1 MATSDRSRAEY
12 QRRVNRVIDYIQA
25 HRAEDLSLDTLAAVA
40 AFSPFHF
47 HRVFKS
53 MTGENLREFIQR
65 TRLET
70 AASHLVQRP
79 RADILEI
86 ALENGFGSASAFAR
100 AFKERFGMSAS
111 AWRNG
116 GATDAR
122 KAGQADRK
130 PGEVERN
137 PCKAAVCAPYQ
148 DASSSGADARQD
160 EEEIMN
166 VTVKTLPSYHVAYV
180 RCVGP
185 YGPGGSVDEA
195 WQRLVRWASARD
207 LWTPDRICLN
217 IAHDNP
223 KVTEPAK
230 CRLDAAIVIPQDFK
244 ADGDVNVTDVAGGKY
259 AAGAFLG
266 EAHTIGAAWDQL
278 FGRWLPESGYQPDHR
293 PCFELYQGEFHDPKT
308 NSFRCELCLPVRP
321 L

>member
-1 MATSDRSRAEY
+1 MASSDRSRAEY

-25 HRAEDLSLDTLAAVA
+25 HRAEELSLEALAAVA

-65 TRLET
+65 TRLEN
-70 AASHLVQRP
+70 AASHLTQRP

-86 ALENGFGSASAFAR
+86 ALENGFSSASAFAR

-116 GATDAR
+116 GAAEACKAR
-122 KAGQADRK
+122 QAESK
-130 PGEVERN
+130 PGEVVSK
-137 PCKAAVCAPYQ
+137 PGKAAARAEEQ
-148 DASSSGADARQD
+148 DGSSSGADALKD
-160 EEEIMN
+160 EEMIMN
-166 VTVKTLPSYHVAYV
+166 ITVKTLPSYHVAYI
-180 RCVGP
+180 RNIGP
-185 YGPGGSVDEA
+185 YGVEGGVRET
-195 WQRLVRWASARD
+195 WQRLARWAAARD
-207 LWTPDRICLN
+207 LWTADRLCLG

-230 CRLDAAIVIPQDFK
+230 CRHDAAIVIPDGFK
-244 ADGDVNVTDVAGGKY
+244 ADGDINVTDIAGGKY
-259 AAGAFLG
+259 AAGAFVG
-266 EAHTIGAAWDQL
+266 EASEIGAAWDEL

-308 NSFRCELCLPVRP
+308 NMFRCEICLPVRP

>member
-12 QRRVNRVIDYIQA
+12 QKRVNRVIDYIEA
-25 HRAEDLSLDTLAAVA
+25 HRAEELSLETLAAVA

-70 AASHLVQRP
+70 AANHLTQRP

-86 ALENGFGSASAFAR
+86 ALENGFSSASAFAR

-116 GATDAR
+116 GAAEVCKER
-122 KAGQADRK
+122 QADRK
-130 PGEVERN
+130 PGEVERK
-137 PCKAAVCAPYQ
+137 PGKAAACAPAQ
-148 DASSSGADARQD
+148 DDASSGMDARQD

-180 RCVGP
+180 RSVGP
-185 YGPGGSVDEA
+185 YGPGGGVSEA

-207 LWTPDRICLN
+207 LWTPDRICVG
-217 IAHDNP
+217 ISHDNP
-223 KVTEPAK
+223 KVTEPSR
-230 CRLDAAIVIPQDFK
+230 CRYDAAIVIPESFK
-244 ADGDVNVTDVAGGKY
+244 VDGEANVTDIAGGKY
-259 AAGAFLG
+259 AASAFIG
-266 EAHTIGAAWDQL
+266 DASAIGAAWDRL
-278 FGRWLPESGYQPDHR
+278 FAEWLPQSGYQPDHR
-293 PCFELYQGEFHDPKT
+293 PCFELYQGEFHDPKPNT
-308 NSFRCELCLPVRP
+308 FRCELCLPVRP

>member
-1 MATSDRSRAEY
+1 MATSSRSRAEY
-12 QRRVNRVIDYIQA
+12 QKRVNRVIDHIQA
-25 HRAEDLSLDTLAAVA
+25 HRAEELSLETLAAVA

-70 AASHLVQRP
+70 AAGHLVQRP
-79 RADILEI
+79 HADVLEI
-86 ALENGFGSASAFAR
+86 ALENGFSSASAFAR

-111 AWRNG
+111 AWRGG
-116 GATDAR
+116 GAAR
-122 KAGQADRK
+122 ASKARQAESKPGEAVRK
-130 PGEVERN
+130 PG
-137 PCKAAVCAPYQ
+137 KAAGCAPDQ
-148 DASSSGADARQD
+148 DGSSSGADARSN

-180 RCVGP
+180 RTVGP
-185 YGPGGSVDEA
+185 YGPGGNVREV
-195 WQRLVRWASARD
+195 WERLMRWARARD
-207 LWTPDRICLN
+207 LWTADRICLN

-230 CRLDAAIVIPQDFK
+230 CRLDAAIVIPDGFV
-244 ADGDVNVTDVAGGKY
+244 ADGDVNVTDIPGGKY
-259 AAGAFLG
+259 AAGVFAG
-266 EAHTIGAAWDQL
+266 EASAIGAAWDQL
-278 FGRWLPESGYQPDHR
+278 FARWLPESGYQPDHR
-293 PCFELYQGEFHDPKT
+293 VCFELYQGEFHDPKT
-308 NSFRCELCLPVRP
+308 NTFRCELCLPVRP

>member
-12 QRRVNRVIDYIQA
+12 QKRVNRVIDYIQA
-25 HRAEDLSLDTLAAVA
+25 HPGEELSLETLAAVA

-70 AASHLVQRP
+70 AASHLTLRP
-79 RADILEI
+79 HADVLEI
-86 ALENGFGSASAFAR
+86 ALENGFSSASAFAR

-116 GATDAR
+116 GAAAAR
-122 KAGQADRK
+122 KARQADRK
-130 PGEVERN
+130 PGEVDRN
-137 PCKAAVCAPYQ
+137 PGKAAACAVAQ
-148 DASSSGADARQD
+148 DDASSGTDARQD
-160 EEEIMN
+160 EEKIMN

-180 RCVGP
+180 RSVGP
-185 YGPGGSVDEA
+185 YGPGKSVAEA
-195 WQRLVRWASARD
+195 WQRLIRWASARD
-207 LWTPDRICLN
+207 LWTPDRICLG

-223 KVTEPAK
+223 KVTDPSK
-230 CRLDAAIVIPQDFK
+230 CRHDASIVIPDGFK
-244 ADGDVNVTDVAGGKY
+244 ADGEVNVTDIAGGKY
-259 AAGAFLG
+259 AAGLFVD
-266 EAHTIGAAWDQL
+266 EASTIGAAWDRL
-278 FGRWLPESGYQPDHR
+278 FAEWLPQSGYQPDHR

-308 NSFRCELCLPVRP
+308 NTYRCELCLPVRP